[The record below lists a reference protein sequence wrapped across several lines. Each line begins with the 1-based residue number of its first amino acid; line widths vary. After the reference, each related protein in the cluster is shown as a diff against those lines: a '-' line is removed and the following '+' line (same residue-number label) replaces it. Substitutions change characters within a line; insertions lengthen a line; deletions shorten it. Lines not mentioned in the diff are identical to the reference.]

1 MPSGRGSGFSVVPV
15 ADTEEL
21 PSPLLY
27 EGVVGQG
34 PVVEQLRRAARHP
47 VHAYLFS
54 GPPGTGKRRA
64 ALGLAA
70 SLLCPNGGDGTC
82 AVCRQVLAGSHID
95 VVVVERS
102 GAYIRVDEAREIGR
116 VAALTPVAGARKV
129 LVLTDFHLVEEA
141 APALLKTIEE
151 PPPSAVFIVLADHV
165 PPELVTIASRC
176 VRVEFGPL
184 SLDRIVTTLEAEG
197 VDAGLARELA
207 ESAGGRLDRAR
218 LLAADPGF
226 AARRQAWRAVP
237 SRLDGTGRA
246 AAALAGELVELLD
259 ESAEFLRT
267 RHAEEAAELEQRLRA
282 TGERGSSRRDLEDR
296 QKRELRRLRTDELRS
311 GLVAL
316 ASVYRDRLIAGEGGV
331 RALRTSVDATEA
343 IARLNEELVRN
354 PNETLQLQAL
364 LLTLSRAGA

>member
-1 MPSGRGSGFSVVPV
+1 MTVELYCDVIGQERAV
-15 ADTEEL
+15 A
-21 PSPLLY
+21 
-27 EGVVGQG
+27 
-34 PVVEQLRRAARHP
+34 QLRAAAEHP
-47 VHAYLFS
+47 VHAYLLS
-54 GPPGTGKRRA
+54 GPPGTGKRA
-64 ALGLAA
+64 AARSLAA
-70 SLLCPNGGDGTC
+70 SLLCSSGGCGECQD
-82 AVCRQVLAGSHID
+82 CRLALAERHPD
-95 VVVVERS
+95 LVVVERV
-102 GAYIRVDEAREIGR
+102 GPFITVDQAREITR
-116 VAALTPVAGARKV
+116 LAARSPVQSTRKV
-129 LVLTDFHLVEEA
+129 LLLVDFHLVQHSG
-141 APALLKTIEE
+141 PALLKTIEE
-151 PPPSAVFIVLADHV
+151 PPADTHFIILADSV